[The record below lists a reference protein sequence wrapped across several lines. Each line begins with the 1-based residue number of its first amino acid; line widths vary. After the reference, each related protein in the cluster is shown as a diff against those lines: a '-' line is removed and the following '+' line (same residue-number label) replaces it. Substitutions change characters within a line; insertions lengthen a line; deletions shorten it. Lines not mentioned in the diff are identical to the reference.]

1 MASTSGECRLA
12 VGAIVC
18 VVEAAMRDKSRRAYI
33 GQVGTLMDDGED
45 DQPFCVRFRD
55 GREFWFMEDEVQE
68 FMRTR
73 PSVAARARS
82 SAVGATAKSSATAR
96 SSSQARSRS
105 RSATTSSGSSPIEGI
120 SRQEAAAREMV
131 GFLSTPACGSR
142 LREPSSALVRLLS
155 TALPR
160 ALAMAGTSVE
170 PIWEQF
176 HRPLMDDPRRVQALV
191 ALFRSW
197 DTNLD
202 GLVPAWQLD
211 QLLDDFESF
220 FRAGTSTSDEG
231 SLVHFAQLK
240 ECLKDIF
247 LAADGGL
254 LVNGYVDLWDVLS
267 GLMGRLAPPP
277 TLASPPWPQV
287 PLSPAALG
295 PRPPPVPPPPPR
307 PSRALPNASPGPPPP
322 PPAVPPVPPPP
333 EAVPPSELFRTRLPE
348 DVPAS
353 LRCARCAVG
362 RRVPGWVCTACPGV
376 ARPLCVPCCRLNPM
390 GDTAKG
396 VKNRILCLECYA
408 ERAPPHI
415 ITSG

>member
-1 MASTSGECRLA
+1 
-12 VGAIVC
+12 
-18 VVEAAMRDKSRRAYI
+18 
-33 GQVGTLMDDGED
+33 
-45 DQPFCVRFRD
+45 
-55 GREFWFMEDEVQE
+55 
-68 FMRTR
+68 
-73 PSVAARARS
+73 
-82 SAVGATAKSSATAR
+82 
-96 SSSQARSRS
+96 
-105 RSATTSSGSSPIEGI
+105 
-120 SRQEAAAREMV
+120 
-131 GFLSTPACGSR
+131 
-142 LREPSSALVRLLS
+142 
-155 TALPR
+155 
-160 ALAMAGTSVE
+160 MAGTSVE

-277 TLASPPWPQV
+277 TYASPPWPQV

-295 PRPPPVPPPPPR
+295 PRPPLAPPPPPR

-322 PPAVPPVPPPP
+322 PPAVSPVPPPP
-333 EAVPPSELFRTRLPE
+333 EAVPLSEVFRTPVPE